1 MTEDQIMDIDII
13 SDAVKSINN
22 CLQCRICLDT
32 ISSPVKTRCGHSF
45 CRTCI
50 ATVLNKKNG
59 RCPLCNTSLHRRSIS
74 KDKHIEKSINSF
86 EKLLEA
92 IHEDVNIDILSYQK
106 NPRNTRE
113 GHGTPD
119 AKHHNSS
126 YILKAEE
133 KRNENV
139 SLLLTSRISS
149 IEQPGCSS
157 FHEDIRDR
165 KGTTSEEYM
174 RNKITKNDD
183 YAEEI
188 KEKNSSST
196 NEMSGVYPL
205 LSSPQLPQVSTNDD
219 IALVKE
225 NRITNWLKSISDTEQ
240 FENPNSS
247 PKLLTNLF
255 LDDTATVVSGI
266 SLMSSVSNVKVE
278 KESYIS
284 DNSNSTV
291 REISDSMKAT
301 ETSLNN
307 AKNKEKPITTKQPLL
322 GEEIKPDSTEH
333 KLKYKATHARVR
345 QRLTKVVDKNPEKNV
360 NDSVKSN
367 KDATNSINI
376 QKQLDASSATKETW
390 DRVVKIGKEMRS
402 KKKKLKSLD
411 ISKECTNTTRNRKL
425 STTNV
430 HIDAYNKK
438 KNEKS
443 KKIEIDQKQE
453 EEEENIIECNSTC
466 DKSNETCEQQS
477 VQNTSFI
484 SLEKE
489 GRVPIMSLR
498 REQMD
503 DIIGVATNS
512 NERTNNQESNSL
524 DHEDQGT
531 VPKKRLSLRKR
542 NDSKNLSITDQSSPK
557 ITPVKVNLEERY
569 NILCDSPPSLSQ
581 GNKHTTPIKT
591 KEENSKI
598 NKSML
603 KLSLKQN
610 QTSNTKSK
618 EVTTIHK
625 VAQLTNLK
633 CNLMEQINGEKL
645 TRDLFENFNKIIDK
659 KINKS
664 KGKNDIDH
672 TNTNL
677 IKNNKEIRVVPFN
690 KLGTVFKKRRKVKFY
705 KLGPVKRE
713 SLINPL
719 TIAALNSYKV
729 NMVTFEE
736 LDDLLETYKIEDE
749 CNLLDHKKSSMD
761 LIVEKD
767 IKNNEIHLLK
777 DKGMKNSSKNP
788 TQESLDVLLISL
800 KETTNGNIVNVNDQ
814 RITFEIGESSLKKK
828 LENRSK
834 NGMCSK
840 PIITNVVKMISSEDD
855 SQLRYL
861 DLESMV
867 DPILPVKL
875 KISNESTGLGFKRK
889 SERNNDDT
897 SLGRIIND
905 KKKKLIDYNAE
916 KDTRNRQIKES
927 SDENDSDDDKSANN
941 MAQIDKFNVDVV
953 DKINNNEN
961 VDTVISLSSES
972 DNNINNKK
980 VTINSLN
987 ESTKHKYKRIV
998 IAHSSSDTDSSH
1010 TRKRKKDINENKDN
1024 KKVKID
1030 KKKDIASEDSED
1042 DNLVNKIVSNWCND
1056 LSTSMKPMKKNNSE
1070 EMMNFKPMVMIPQSI
1085 DFDSW
1090 NNYDTPVNIIS
1101 EKEAPEKSNNDIID
1115 KVKMIRMNENDMITS
1130 NKIKGIDNL
1139 NEVEI
1144 ITDSL
1149 GKNFFTEENIVGD
1162 GNKFENKDN
1171 KNILPLMSSSCI
1183 ETNDFF
1189 DDFNSSKIE
1198 DNFED
1203 TLIENVNGFDK
1214 ENETA
1219 TYVINNKND
1228 ITAKKNI
1235 MSKERDK
1242 NKRTTTVPSTTT
1254 ATSLI
1259 SEIEKY
1265 EDSSKSKGQLIE
1277 QKDISCEY
1285 DSLMNVTQDQ
1295 LLLKALE
1302 EDLFGAGNSRSLEK
1316 STNTKTMSQERR
1328 LESLSQTPTKS
1339 KRNLEN
1345 AQNAKE
1351 ISSDEDEIIENTPQ
1365 SDKKFM
1371 EIDRS
1376 IVNSKARKS
1385 LTMSQTITPALSK
1398 KFQQGGTMKM
1408 TTTTTPSLLVSS
1420 KLKTPIDQNINQ
1432 PLYQST
1438 PKTIQTSF
1446 NRNCRPS
1453 HSQDNKKS
1461 FESNANLKEESKMTM
1476 MGSKVNNN
1484 KLCFVWS
1491 SLIIDQ
1497 IESIKKLANLINATW
1512 TQNFNSTVT
1521 HVIVSTNE
1529 KTNAA
1534 TKTLKFLQGIAHKKF
1549 VVGYQWI
1556 VECLKEGTL
1565 INEEPYEA
1573 VDCYTLEAGPR
1584 KSRLR
1589 ESDLF
1594 DGFAFT
1600 CIEPFENITVTQFQD
1615 LLKAMGATIVQSL
1628 DALAV
1633 IQNKHKIILLQN
1645 EVHTDEDVANWY
1657 NKTSAVPISCDW
1669 IVECISQYK
1678 LVSCYVHLHEI
1689 VQEDVLKLGY
1699 PEKMINPDEF
1709 DSTFDTSVDC
1719 KSR

>member
-50 ATVLNKKNG
+50 ATVLNRKRGK
-59 RCPLCNTSLHRRSIS
+59 CPLCNCCLHRRSIS
-74 KDKHIEKSINSF
+74 KDKLVEKSIKSF
-86 EKLLEA
+86 SKLLDA
-92 IHEDVNIDILSYQK
+92 IREDVNIDILNYQK

-126 YILKAEE
+126 YALKAKE
-133 KRNENV
+133 KKNEDI
-139 SLLLTSRISS
+139 SLFPTSRISS

-157 FHEDIRDR
+157 LHQDIRDR
-165 KGTTSEEYM
+165 GDTTSEEYM

-183 YAEEI
+183 CAEEI
-188 KEKNSSST
+188 KKNNNTSST
-196 NEMSGVYPL
+196 DEMSGVYPL
-205 LSSPQLPQVSTNDD
+205 LSSPQLPLISTNDE

-225 NRITNWLKSISDTEQ
+225 KRITNWLKSISDTEQ

-247 PKLLTNLF
+247 PKLLTDLF

-266 SLMSSVSNVKVE
+266 SLMSSVSNVKEE

-291 REISDSMKAT
+291 REISNSMKAA

-322 GEEIKPDSTEH
+322 GQEIKPDSTEH
-333 KLKYKATHARVR
+333 KLKYKATHARVQ
-345 QRLTKVVDKNPEKNV
+345 QRLRKVVNKNSEKNV
-360 NDSVKSN
+360 NDSVKVN
-367 KDATNSINI
+367 KDVTNSIDI
-376 QKQLDASSATKETW
+376 SKQLDVSNATRETW
-390 DRVVKIGKEMRS
+390 NRVVKIGKEMRC

-425 STTNV
+425 SITNL
-430 HIDAYNKK
+430 HIDAYNQKK
-438 KNEKS
+438 KDES
-443 KKIEIDQKQE
+443 KKIEIDQN
-453 EEEENIIECNSTC
+453 EEEENIIECNSIC
-466 DKSNETCEQQS
+466 DKLNETCEQQS

-489 GRVPIMSLR
+489 GRVPIVSLR

-503 DIIGVATNS
+503 DIIGVATNP
-512 NERTNNQESNSL
+512 NEGTNDRESNSL

-569 NILCDSPPSLSQ
+569 NILCDSPPPLSQ
-581 GNKHTTPIKT
+581 RNERTTPIKT
-591 KEENSKI
+591 NENSKV

-610 QTSNTKSK
+610 QMSNTKSK
-618 EVTTIHK
+618 EVTTIPK
-625 VAQLTNLK
+625 VAQLPNPK
-633 CNLMEQINGEKL
+633 CNLMEQNNRDKL
-645 TRDLFENFNKIIDK
+645 SRDLFENFNEIIDK
-659 KINKS
+659 KITKS
-664 KGKNDIDH
+664 KGRNDIDH
-672 TNTNL
+672 TNKNL

-705 KLGPVKRE
+705 KLGPVRRE

-719 TIAALNSYKV
+719 TIAVLKSYKIH
-729 NMVTFEE
+729 MVTFEE
-736 LDDLLETYKIEDE
+736 SDDLLETYKIEEE
-749 CNLLDHKKSSMD
+749 CNLLDHKKSSTD
-761 LIVEKD
+761 LIVDKD
-767 IKNNEIHLLK
+767 IKNNETHLLK
-777 DKGMKNSSKNP
+777 DKGMKNSLKNP
-788 TQESLDVLLISL
+788 SQESLDVLLISM
-800 KETTNGNIVNVNDQ
+800 KELTNENIVNVNDQ
-814 RITFEIGESSLKKK
+814 RTKYEIGESLSKKR

-840 PIITNVVKMISSEDD
+840 PIITNVVRMISSEDD

-861 DLESMV
+861 DMESVV
-867 DPILPVKL
+867 DPKLIKL
-875 KISNESTGLGFKRK
+875 KISNESMGLGFKRK

-897 SLGRIIND
+897 SLGQIIND
-905 KKKKLIDYNAE
+905 KKRKLIDYNAE
-916 KDTRNRQIKES
+916 KDARNRQIKES
-927 SDENDSDDDKSANN
+927 SDEIDSDDDKSANN
-941 MAQIDKFNVDVV
+941 ITQIDKCNVGVV

-972 DNNINNKK
+972 DNNINNEK

-987 ESTKHKYKRIV
+987 ETTKNKYKRIV
-998 IAHSSSDTDSSH
+998 IAHSSSDTDSSYM
-1010 TRKRKKDINENKDN
+1010 RKRKTDINENKDN

-1030 KKKDIASEDSED
+1030 EKKGIASEDSED
-1042 DNLVNKIVSNWCND
+1042 DKIVNKIVSNWCND
-1056 LSTSMKPMKKNNSE
+1056 LTTSKKLMKKDNPE
-1070 EMMNFKPMVMIPQSI
+1070 EIMNFKPMTMIPQSI

-1115 KVKMIRMNENDMITS
+1115 KVKMIRMNENDMVTS

-1139 NEVEI
+1139 NEVEV

-1149 GKNFFTEENIVGD
+1149 GKNFFTEENIVEGV
-1162 GNKFENKDN
+1162 NKLENKDKEN
-1171 KNILPLMSSSCI
+1171 FLPLMNSSCI
-1183 ETNDFF
+1183 EANDFF
-1189 DDFNSSKIE
+1189 EDFNGSKIE

-1214 ENETA
+1214 GNETA

-1228 ITAKKNI
+1228 ITIKKNT

-1242 NKRTTTVPSTTT
+1242 NKRTTTVPPTTT
-1254 ATSLI
+1254 ATALI

-1265 EDSSKSKGQLIE
+1265 EDSSKSKNQLIE

-1302 EDLFGAGNSRSLEK
+1302 EDLFGAGNSRSLGK
-1316 STNTKTMSQERR
+1316 STNTKTLSQERR
-1328 LESLSQTPTKS
+1328 LENSSQTPTKS

-1371 EIDRS
+1371 EIDHS
-1376 IVNSKARKS
+1376 VVNSKARKS

-1398 KFQQGGTMKM
+1398 KFQQVETMGIK
-1408 TTTTTPSLLVSS
+1408 TTTTPSFLVSS

-1438 PKTIQTSF
+1438 PKTIQTAF

-1453 HSQDNKKS
+1453 HSQDNQKS
-1461 FESNANLKEESKMTM
+1461 FESNVNLKEESRMTM
-1476 MGSKVNNN
+1476 MGSRVNN
-1484 KLCFVWS
+1484 KRLCFVWS
-1491 SLIIDQ
+1491 SLMIGQ
-1497 IESIKKLANLINATW
+1497 IECIKKFADLINATW

-1521 HVIVSTNE
+1521 HVIVSTKE

-1565 INEEPYEA
+1565 IDEEPYEA

-1615 LLKAMGATIVQSL
+1615 LLKAMGGTIVQSL

-1633 IQNKHKIILLQN
+1633 IKNKHKIILLQN
-1645 EVHTDEDVANWY
+1645 EIHNDADVANWY

-1678 LVSCYVHLHEI
+1678 LVSCYLHLHEI

-1699 PEKMINPDEF
+1699 PENMINPDEF

>member
-59 RCPLCNTSLHRRSIS
+59 KCPLCNFCLHRRSIS
-74 KDKHIEKSINSF
+74 KDKHIEKSIKSF
-86 EKLLEA
+86 KKLLEA
-92 IHEDVNIDILSYQK
+92 IREDVNIDILNYQK

-126 YILKAEE
+126 YALKAEE
-133 KRNENV
+133 NKNENI

-149 IEQPGCSS
+149 INQPGCSS
-157 FHEDIRDR
+157 LHQDIRDKR
-165 KGTTSEEYM
+165 DTMSEEYM
-174 RNKITKNDD
+174 RNKKITKNDD
-183 YAEEI
+183 YAEEV
-188 KEKNSSST
+188 KGNNSSST
-196 NEMSGVYPL
+196 VELSGVYPL
-205 LSSPQLPQVSTNDD
+205 LSSPQLPQVSSNDD

-278 KESYIS
+278 QESYIS

-291 REISDSMKAT
+291 REISDSMKTT

-307 AKNKEKPITTKQPLL
+307 AENKEKPITTKKPLL
-322 GEEIKPDSTEH
+322 RQEIKPASTEH
-333 KLKYKATHARVR
+333 KLKYKATHARVQ
-345 QRLTKVVDKNPEKNV
+345 QRLRKVVDKNSKKNF

-367 KDATNSINI
+367 KDAINSINI
-376 QKQLDASSATKETW
+376 SKQLDASNATKETW
-390 DRVVKIGKEMRS
+390 NRVVKIGKEMRS

-425 STTNV
+425 STTNL
-430 HIDAYNKK
+430 HIDAYNQKK
-438 KNEKS
+438 KDES
-443 KKIEIDQKQE
+443 KKIEIDQNE
-453 EEEENIIECNSTC
+453 EDVIIECNSTY

-477 VQNTSFI
+477 LQNTSFI

-503 DIIGVATNS
+503 DIIGVATNP
-512 NERTNNQESNSL
+512 NERTNDQESNSL

-531 VPKKRLSLRKR
+531 VPKKRLSLRKS

-569 NILCDSPPSLSQ
+569 NILYDSPPSLSQ
-581 GNKHTTPIKT
+581 RNERTTPIKT
-591 KEENSKI
+591 NENSRI

-603 KLSLKQN
+603 KSSLKKN
-610 QTSNTKSK
+610 QMSNTKSK
-618 EVTTIHK
+618 EVTTIPK
-625 VAQLTNLK
+625 VAQLPNPK
-633 CNLMEQINGEKL
+633 CNLMEQINQDKL
-645 TRDLFENFNKIIDK
+645 SRDLLENFSEIIDK
-659 KINKS
+659 KITKS
-664 KGKNDIDH
+664 KRRNDIDH

-705 KLGPVKRE
+705 KLGPVRRE

-719 TIAALNSYKV
+719 TIAVLNSYKV

-736 LDDLLETYKIEDE
+736 SDDLLETYKIGEEE
-749 CNLLDHKKSSMD
+749 CNLLDHTKSSMD

-767 IKNNEIHLLK
+767 VKNNEIHLLK
-777 DKGMKNSSKNP
+777 DKGEKNSSKNP
-788 TQESLDVLLISL
+788 SQESLDVLLISL
-800 KETTNGNIVNVNDQ
+800 KEPTNENIVIVNDQ
-814 RITFEIGESSLKKK
+814 RVKFGISESLSKKR
-828 LENRSK
+828 LENCSK

-840 PIITNVVKMISSEDD
+840 PIITNVVKMMSSEND

-861 DLESMV
+861 DLESMI
-867 DPILPVKL
+867 DPKLVEL
-875 KISNESTGLGFKRK
+875 KISNESTSLGFKRK
-889 SERNNDDT
+889 SEKNNDDT
-897 SLGRIIND
+897 SLRQIIND
-905 KKKKLIDYNAE
+905 KKRKLIEYNAE
-916 KDTRNRQIKES
+916 KDTKNRQIKES
-927 SDENDSDDDKSANN
+927 SDENDSDDGKLANN
-941 MAQIDKFNVDVV
+941 MTQINKLNVSVV
-953 DKINNNEN
+953 DRINKNEN
-961 VDTVISLSSES
+961 VDAVISLTSES
-972 DNNINNKK
+972 DNNINNEK
-980 VTINSLN
+980 VTISSLN

-998 IAHSSSDTDSSH
+998 IAHSSSDTDSSQ
-1010 TRKRKKDINENKDN
+1010 TRKRKTDINEIKNN

-1042 DNLVNKIVSNWCND
+1042 DNVVNKILNNWCND
-1056 LSTSMKPMKKNNSE
+1056 SSTSIKSMKKNNSE
-1070 EMMNFKPMVMIPQSI
+1070 ETMNFKPMIMIPQSI

-1115 KVKMIRMNENDMITS
+1115 KVKMIRMNENDMVTS
-1130 NKIKGIDNL
+1130 NNKIKGIDNL

-1149 GKNFFTEENIVGD
+1149 GKNFFTEENIVED
-1162 GNKFENKDN
+1162 VNKLENKDN
-1171 KNILPLMSSSCI
+1171 ENNLPLMNCI
-1183 ETNDFF
+1183 EANDLF
-1189 DDFNSSKIE
+1189 DDFNGSKIE

-1203 TLIENVNGFDK
+1203 TLIEENFNEFDK

-1228 ITAKKNI
+1228 ISMKKNT

-1242 NKRTTTVPSTTT
+1242 NKRTTTVPRTTT
-1254 ATSLI
+1254 ATTLI
-1259 SEIEKY
+1259 SEVEKY
-1265 EDSSKSKGQLIE
+1265 EDSSKSKDQLIE
-1277 QKDISCEY
+1277 QKDISSEY

-1302 EDLFGAGNSRSLEK
+1302 EDLFGAGNSRSFGK
-1316 STNTKTMSQERR
+1316 STNTKTLLQERR
-1328 LESLSQTPTKS
+1328 LENSSQTPTKS

-1385 LTMSQTITPALSK
+1385 LTMSQTITPELSK
-1398 KFQQGGTMKM
+1398 KFQQVELMKM
-1408 TTTTTPSLLVSS
+1408 KTTTTPSFLVSS
-1420 KLKTPIDQNINQ
+1420 KLKTSINQNIIQ

-1438 PKTIQTSF
+1438 PKTIQAAF

-1453 HSQDNKKS
+1453 HSQDNKTS
-1461 FESNANLKEESKMTM
+1461 FESNANLIEESRMTM
-1476 MGSKVNNN
+1476 MGSKVNN
-1484 KLCFVWS
+1484 KRLCFIWS
-1491 SLIIDQ
+1491 SLMIDQ
-1497 IESIKKLANLINATW
+1497 IECIKKLANLINATW

-1521 HVIVSTNE
+1521 HVIVSTKEN
-1529 KTNAA
+1529 TNAA

-1556 VECLKEGTL
+1556 VECLKKGTL
-1565 INEEPYEA
+1565 IDEEPYEA

-1615 LLKAMGATIVQSL
+1615 LLKAMGATIIQSL

-1633 IQNKHKIILLQN
+1633 TKNKHKIILLKN
-1645 EVHTDEDVANWY
+1645 EIHTDEDVANWY
-1657 NKTSAVPISCDW
+1657 SKTSAVPISCDW

-1678 LVSCYVHLHEI
+1678 LVSCYIHLHEI

-1699 PEKMINPDEF
+1699 PEKMISPDEF